1 MNATTETNPVRAAR
15 IEDGAMIKEGRFL
28 PKNPNFFYKIIWT
41 LTLLFA
47 EYKIAYQIAGVILNS
62 IFCSVL

>member
-1 MNATTETNPVRAAR
+1 MNAATEADPIYTSS

-28 PKNPNFFYKIIWT
+28 PKNPNFFYKIIRT

-47 EYKIAYQIAGVILNS
+47 EYKIAYEIAGVILNS
-62 IFCSVL
+62 IFCCVF

>member
-28 PKNPNFFYKIIWT
+28 PKNPNFFYKII
-41 LTLLFA
+41 
-47 EYKIAYQIAGVILNS
+47 
-62 IFCSVL
+62 